1 MGTFLLRRLF
11 HTALVVWG
19 ALSLL
24 FFLIWLMPGDVADR
38 GGEVAAVQTDAIER
52 NLDRLYGLDDPVW
65 LQYVKSLERIATFDF
80 GTSSTNRDIGEMLG
94 EAVITSGRLA
104 FWGVLLYSVLGVGA
118 GVIAAARHNGL
129 FDRFSGFV
137 SIFLVAF
144 PPFVMGILLQI
155 VLGVIPFQRDWPR
168 WLHFPTQWQQD
179 RMTWF
184 FVFPTGGT
192 WKFLILPT
200 ITLACVNLGGIL
212 RTSRTVMLEVLRAD
226 YLRTAKA
233 KGVTRRRVL
242 FKHGLRNAM
251 IPIVTNIGSDIPNTL
266 GFAILTETVWN
277 IPGLGF
283 TISQSVFA
291 QDTRT
296 VLAFCG
302 VVVLIAAI
310 TSLLVD
316 LSYGWLDPRVRLG
329 DR

>member
-1 MGTFLLRRLF
+1 MATYLIRRIF
-11 HTALVVWG
+11 HTLLVVWG

-65 LQYVKSLERIATFDF
+65 LQYLKSLQRVATLNF
-80 GTSSTNRDIGEMLG
+80 GTSATNRDIGEMLS
-94 EAVITSGRLA
+94 EALATSGRLA
-104 FWGVLLYSVLGVGA
+104 FWGVLTYSILGVVA
-118 GVIAAARHNGL
+118 GVWAAARRNGL
-129 FDRFSGFV
+129 FDRFSGFL
-137 SIFLVAF
+137 SILLVAF

-155 VLGVIPFQRDWPR
+155 TFGVIPFQRDWPQ
-168 WLHFPTQWQQD
+168 WLHFPPQWRQD
-179 RMTWF
+179 EMTWF
-184 FVFPTGGT
+184 FVIPTGGT
-192 WKFLILPT
+192 WRYLILPV
-200 ITLACVNLGGIL
+200 ITLACVNLGSIL

-233 KGVTRRRVL
+233 KGLSGRRVL
-242 FKHGLRNAM
+242 YRHALRNAM
-251 IPIVTNIGSDIPNTL
+251 IPIITTIGSDIPNTF

-302 VVVLIAAI
+302 VVVIISAVS
-310 TSLLVD
+310 SLLVD
-316 LSYGWLDPRVRLG
+316 MSYGWLDPRVRLG
-329 DR
+329 DQ